1 MSISV
6 CHLHRLQCINLVILQ
21 ARFELD
27 EEFQRIAVLNQMEN
41 LWRSYKSRIVKDIN
55 EAANNQQRMNM
66 RPMHVSPTDWR
77 KFVKFKTS
85 TTFKILILTVF
96 KFCFLLVIAY

>member
-1 MSISV
+1 M
-6 CHLHRLQCINLVILQ
+6 Q

-27 EEFQRIAVLNQMEN
+27 EEFRRIVVLKQMGN

-66 RPMHVSPTDWR
+66 RPMNVSPTDWK

-85 TTFKILILTVF
+85 TAFKVLIKTVF
-96 KFCFLLVIAY
+96 KFGFLLVVAS